1 MANERSASG
10 GRFVLDI
17 NGEMA
22 GIIKSF
28 SGFDYQKDAIVHD
41 LGGDIGQMKSVGNL
55 KYTPAKFQVGMGMG
69 KELYQ
74 WIKSAFDK
82 NVQTKSGTFTAGD
95 FNYKATSAI
104 DFQDALITSVVVPAL
119 DATSK
124 EQGYLTVSADAERVR
139 HLKGNGADIRGKIG
153 VKQKAWTLSNFRFTM
168 GDLPTARTSKIE
180 SIELKCA
187 VIEDR
192 IGSNREPTKHAAKVT
207 IPDITFEISAADLDP
222 WAKKAE
228 DWFVAGNCEAAHE
241 MQGSIEFLDPTLTKV
256 IGSIEL
262 KNCGLLGFVM
272 PESKANAESVKRFQV
287 KCYVEGMVFEQPYT
301 DAAT

>member
-10 GRFVLDI
+10 GRFILDI
-17 NGEMA
+17 NGERA

-28 SGFDYQKDAIVHD
+28 QGFDYQMEAIVHD
-41 LGGDIGQMKSVGNL
+41 LGAEIGQMKSVGNL
-55 KYTPAKFQVGMGMG
+55 KYTPCKFQTGLGIG
-69 KELYQ
+69 RELYE

-95 FNYKATSAI
+95 FNYKATSSI
-104 DFQDALITSVVVPAL
+104 DFQDALITSVVIPAL

-124 EQGYLTVSADAERVR
+124 EQGYLTVSCEAERVR
-139 HLKGNGADIRGKIG
+139 HMKGNGADIRGAVG
-153 VKQKAWTLSNFRFTM
+153 VKQKAWTLANFRFTM
-168 GDLPTARTSKIE
+168 GDLPTGRTSKIE

-207 IPDITFEISAADLDP
+207 IPDLTFEISAADMP
-222 WAKKAE
+222 KWAEKAE
-228 DWFVAGNCEAAHE
+228 DWFVRGNCEAAHE
-241 MQGSIEFLDPTLTKV
+241 LQGSIEFLDPTLGKT

-262 KNCGLLGFVM
+262 KNCGFLSFEL
-272 PESKANAESVKRFQV
+272 PESKANAETVKRFKV
-287 KCYVEGMVFEQPYT
+287 KMYVEGMVFDAGYT
-301 DAAT
+301 DPAK